1 MSIRWENS
9 LSAGLERMAAAAN
22 DLSQDA
28 RVGGEVILEDALVR
42 VPKETGDL
50 ASSGMVQEWR
60 GGKNTTAIL
69 FSSVYA
75 RWIHEHLHFKH
86 PHGGEAKFLET
97 AMLVKGEEA
106 VNAAGNHFWERL

>member
-9 LSAGLERMAAAAN
+9 LSAGLERIAAAAN

-60 GGKNTTAIL
+60 GGKNTTAII
-69 FSSVYA
+69 FDSVYS
-75 RWIHEHLHFKH
+75 RYIHEHLHFRH
-86 PHGGEAKFLET
+86 PTGGEPKFLES

-106 VNAAGNHFWERL
+106 INRAGEHFWNRL